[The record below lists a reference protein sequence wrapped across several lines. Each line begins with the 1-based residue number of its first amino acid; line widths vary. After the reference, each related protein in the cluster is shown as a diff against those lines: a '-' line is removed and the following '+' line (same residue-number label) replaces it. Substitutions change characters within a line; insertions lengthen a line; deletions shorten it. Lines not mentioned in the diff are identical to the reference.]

1 MLASWSRF
9 NSGNSAGAHHS
20 VCHTLVLRQLLL
32 QYSGAI
38 IIVVVVVNIKKPKYI
53 FLKSTQV
60 LRKCGP

>member
-9 NSGNSAGAHHS
+9 NSGNSAGTHHS
-20 VCHTLVLRQLLL
+20 VCHTLALSQLLL

-38 IIVVVVVNIKKPKYI
+38 IIVVVVNIKKPKYI